1 VITLPLIL
9 FLFAADGGAPAD
21 PKKDDGDKRAAS
33 AVNVAVKDILGRVQK
48 FYDGITDLKATF
60 KQDLT
65 DVRYNRRQTF
75 YGYVR
80 LKKPGKMR
88 WDFQSPEK
96 KLFVSDG
103 KLLWVYEPE
112 DEQVFKQT
120 LTESTLPS
128 TVTFLFG
135 KGRFDKEFD
144 ASAPEDG
151 GGVQTTAPGQI
162 VLKLVPRAPNP
173 QYKHLLFVVDM
184 MSGQVAR
191 TVVFDHDG
199 KINSIAFT
207 SVETN
212 SKQPDSH
219 FQFTPPK
226 GVKVLDP
233 NKMKK

>member
-1 VITLPLIL
+1 VSTLALIL
-9 FLFAADGGAPAD
+9 LLFAADGGVTE
-21 PKKDDGDKRAAS
+21 PKKDDGDKRAAA
-33 AVNVAVKDILGRVQK
+33 AVNVAVKEVLSRMQK
-48 FYDGITDLKATF
+48 FYDGITDLKANF

-96 KLFVSDG
+96 KLFISDG

-120 LTESTLPS
+120 LSESTLPS

-151 GGVQTTAPGQI
+151 GGIQPSAPGQM
-162 VLKLVPRAPNP
+162 VLKLVPRAANP

-184 MSGQVAR
+184 MSGQVVR

-207 SVETN
+207 GAETN
-212 SKQPDSH
+212 TKQPDTH